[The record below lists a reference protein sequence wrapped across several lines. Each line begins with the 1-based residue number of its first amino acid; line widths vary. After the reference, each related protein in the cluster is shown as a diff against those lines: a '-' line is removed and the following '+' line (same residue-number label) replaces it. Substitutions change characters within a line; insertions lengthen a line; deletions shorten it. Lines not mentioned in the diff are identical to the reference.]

1 MGAQMVGL
9 NMNRKVHLLQFRQKG
24 GYEMKLNAPQKIT
37 WWIALIVGMIGI
49 VAHLVT
55 IPVLSGLA
63 FWLVA
68 VAFVLLILATYLKG
82 L

>member
-1 MGAQMVGL
+1 
-9 NMNRKVHLLQFRQKG
+9 
-24 GYEMKLNAPQKIT
+24 MKLNAPKKLT
-37 WWIALIVGMIGI
+37 WWIAVIVGVIGI

-55 IPVLSGLA
+55 IPVVSGFA

-68 VAFVLLILATYLKG
+68 VAFVLLALATYLKG